1 MLSSLIN
8 MLFQLK
14 ADFES
19 KNRDSY
25 IFSQL
30 ISMLFASLQSY
41 REQLSVL
48 LNASILAL
56 YVVIVVMYTVIINEN
71 SLRNILWL
79 IPLIPCE
86 KRASHFSLQN
96 LLISMVLFVLEF
108 HSRGWQRTFSPGV
121 TLLHSEWKCLFLL
134 K

>member
-71 SLRNILWL
+71 SLGNILWL

-86 KRASHFSLQN
+86 KCASHFSLQN

-108 HSRGWQRTFSPGV
+108 HSRGWQ
-121 TLLHSEWKCLFLL
+121 
-134 K
+134 